1 MVRELSTNRPRRVA
15 RKLRRAGHVAASWT
29 ETVVGRDDLGE
40 WAVLAGGAPVHRESG
55 TVLRYQSPQVFCYPH
70 DGWWVAR
77 LGGPDLT
84 FHAIRTDGT
93 IKTFDNAAPYRVDI
107 STPPVASPAGVEFV
121 DLTLDV
127 VRQTDGTVEV
137 LDEHEVE
144 HEAARWSIPGD
155 QVDRARQSCREIVAM
170 MRKSAVPFDGGS
182 ASHWLAAFVRD
193 RQD

>member
-1 MVRELSTNRPRRVA
+1 VRELSTNRPRRVA

-93 IKTFDNAAPYRVDI
+93 IKTF
-107 STPPVASPAGVEFV
+107 
-121 DLTLDV
+121 
-127 VRQTDGTVEV
+127 RQ
-137 LDEHEVE
+137 
-144 HEAARWSIPGD
+144 R
-155 QVDRARQSCREIVAM
+155 R
-170 MRKSAVPFDGGS
+170 AVPRGHLHPTGR
-182 ASHWLAAFVRD
+182 LPGRRGVRGPHP
-193 RQD
+193 